1 MSKCR
6 IYLVRHGESEGNKRR
21 SFLGHTDLPL
31 TELGHRQAE
40 AAATYLKDI
49 HIDVLYASDL
59 QRAYMTAEH
68 IADKKDLSIIADP
81 TMREIYA
88 GEWEDE
94 LFDDL
99 IVKFEKDYYVWLN
112 DIGASRCTGG
122 ESFVELY
129 NRIIPEIT
137 RIAKENDG
145 LTVCIATHATPIR
158 CARLKAMGLGFDKAK
173 DIPWTLNASTT
184 VIDVEDGEFTIVED
198 QITSYLEGIL
208 TTLPKT
214 V

>member
-31 TELGHRQAE
+31 TELGHRQAQ
-40 AAATYLKDI
+40 AAADYLENVD
-49 HIDVLYASDL
+49 IDVIYASDL
-59 QRAYMTAEH
+59 LRAYMTAEH
-68 IADKKDLSIIADP
+68 IAEKKGLSIIADS

-88 GEWEDE
+88 GEWEDQ

-99 IVKFEKDYYVWLN
+99 AVKFEKDFCVWRN

-137 RIAKENDG
+137 RIANSNDG

-158 CARLKAMGLGFDKAK
+158 CARLKANGYGFDRAK
-173 DIPWTLNASTT
+173 DIGWTMNASTT
-184 VIDVEDGEFTIVED
+184 VIDVVDGEFTIVED
-198 QITSYLEGIL
+198 QITSYLDGIG
-208 TTLPKT
+208 TVLPKT

>member
-1 MSKCR
+1 MGKCR

-21 SFLGHTDLPL
+21 SFLGHTDLPI

-40 AAATYLKDI
+40 AAAEYLKDVPFDAI
-49 HIDVLYASDL
+49 YSSDL
-59 QRAYMTAEH
+59 LRAYMTAEH
-68 IADKKDLSIIADP
+68 IAEKKDMSIIADP
-81 TMREIYA
+81 MMREIYA
-88 GEWEDE
+88 GEWEDQ

-99 IVKFEKDYYVWLN
+99 LVKFEKDFSVWKN

-137 RIAKENDG
+137 RIARENEG
-145 LTVCIATHATPIR
+145 QTICIATHATPIR
-158 CARLKAMGLGFDKAK
+158 CARLKAYGYGFDKAK
-173 DIPWTLNASTT
+173 DIGWTMNASTT
-184 VIDVEDGEFTIVED
+184 VIDVANGEFTIVED
-198 QITSYLEGIL
+198 QITSYLDGIG
-208 TTLPKT
+208 TVLPKT

>member
-1 MSKCR
+1 MGKCR
-6 IYLVRHGESEGNKRR
+6 LILVRHGESEGNKRR

-31 TELGHRQAE
+31 TELGHAQAE
-40 AAATYLKDI
+40 AAANYLGSVD
-49 HIDVLYASDL
+49 IDVIYASDL
-59 QRAYMTAEH
+59 LRAYMTAEH
-68 IADKKDLSIIADP
+68 IAEKKGLSIIADP

-88 GEWEDE
+88 GEWENQ

-99 IVKFEKDYYVWLN
+99 AVNFEKDFYVWRN

-129 NRIIPEIT
+129 NRIIPELT
-137 RIAKENDG
+137 RIAKANDG

-158 CARLKAMGLGFDKAK
+158 CARLKAYGYGFDKAK
-173 DIPWTLNASTT
+173 DIGWTMNASTT
-184 VIDVEDGEFTIVED
+184 VIDVEDGKFTIVED
-198 QITSYLEGIL
+198 QITEYLDGIG
-208 TTLPKT
+208 TVLPKT